1 MVLVMV
7 MMVIVV
13 VIIDN
18 RAGVPTM
25 KLILGMA
32 NSKSCGGGVGIY

>member
-1 MVLVMV
+1 MVVVVMV
-7 MMVIVV
+7 VMVV